1 MRIRLIAAV
10 GAAATA
16 LTLGAALPASASN
29 AQPSAGGSHAV
40 AAHHTADLGA
50 LAAKRKVKVY
60 QDAKYDNRRTVFTS
74 NRRDLDNDGW
84 DNTISSAENLGKCK
98 VKLFQHAG
106 YHGARITL
114 ERGEREPHFGDHSGM
129 HDSTSSI
136 KFYC

>member
-60 QDAKYDNRRTVFTS
+60 QDASYKNRNTTFTH
-74 NRRDLDNDGW
+74 NMKNLKHDGW
-84 DNTISSAENLGKCK
+84 DNTISSAENLGKCT
-98 VKLFQHAG
+98 VKLFQHANF
-106 YHGARITL
+106 HGARITL